1 VKPTGLES
9 VLNCL
14 ARIPERSQLTV
25 SDDAFLGSSD
35 GPRASVVSLPCHSTA
50 KSPRN
55 GDSPPD
61 YALVRVRDLV
71 KEALAEDVGTGDVTS
86 KLTVPKDGQ
95 ARARVDQKEPGVIA
109 GLEVA
114 EAVFREVDKS
124 LRFMA
129 LTSEGQWS
137 DGGPVCAVEGNAR
150 SILAGERVALNFLG
164 RLSGVATLTARYVE
178 AIHGTKA
185 RILDTRKT
193 TPLMR
198 ELEKKAVLIG
208 GGFNHRFGLDDAV
221 LIKENHSKMAGGV
234 GEATKK
240 AIEGAPKGMMIVVE
254 CASLQE
260 VDEALDAGATHL
272 LADNMNDDELRAT
285 VERSEGRATVEASGG
300 VNLDTV
306 RAIAETG
313 VDYISVGALTH
324 SAKALD
330 LSLLLYY

>member
-1 VKPTGLES
+1 
-9 VLNCL
+9 
-14 ARIPERSQLTV
+14 
-25 SDDAFLGSSD
+25 
-35 GPRASVVSLPCHSTA
+35 
-50 KSPRN
+50 
-55 GDSPPD
+55 
-61 YALVRVRDLV
+61 VRDLV
-71 KEALAEDVGTGDVTS
+71 KEALAEDVGNGDVTS
-86 KLTVPKDGQ
+86 KLTVPKDAQ
-95 ARARVDQKEPGVIA
+95 ARARIDQKEPGVIA

-137 DGGPVCAVEGNAR
+137 DGGPVCAVDGNAR

-178 AIHGTKA
+178 AIQGTKA

-193 TPLMR
+193 TPLLR
-198 ELEKKAVLIG
+198 ELEKKAVLAG
-208 GGFNHRFGLDDAV
+208 GGFNHRFGLDDAI

-234 GEATKK
+234 GEATRK
-240 AIEGAPKGMMIVVE
+240 AIEGAPKSMMIVVE

-260 VDEALDAGATHL
+260 VDEALSAGATHL
-272 LADNMNDDELRAT
+272 LADNMTQQELRET

-330 LSLLLYY
+330 LSLLLYI